1 VLQKGA
7 LPLACPLSGPECL
20 PPLGTS
26 SSGHSTSQ
34 LHSWVLKASYASA
47 HRAILRLLLLLWYK
61 AGIQTSPPIVPLN
74 REQQQSLHSEG
85 ELSVL
90 SLAWEVWAELWIK
103 L

>member
-1 VLQKGA
+1 M
-7 LPLACPLSGPECL
+7 
-20 PPLGTS
+20 S
-26 SSGHSTSQ
+26 SFGHSTTQ
-34 LHSWVLKASYASA
+34 LHNWVLKASCVSA
-47 HRAILRLLLLLWYK
+47 RRAILRLLLLLWYK

-90 SLAWEVWAELWIK
+90 SLVWEILAELWLK

>member
-1 VLQKGA
+1 M
-7 LPLACPLSGPECL
+7 
-20 PPLGTS
+20 S
-26 SSGHSTSQ
+26 SFGHSTTQ
-34 LHSWVLKASYASA
+34 LHNWVLKTSRVSA
-47 HRAILRLLLLLWYK
+47 RRAILRLLLLLWYK

-90 SLAWEVWAELWIK
+90 SLVWEILAELWLK